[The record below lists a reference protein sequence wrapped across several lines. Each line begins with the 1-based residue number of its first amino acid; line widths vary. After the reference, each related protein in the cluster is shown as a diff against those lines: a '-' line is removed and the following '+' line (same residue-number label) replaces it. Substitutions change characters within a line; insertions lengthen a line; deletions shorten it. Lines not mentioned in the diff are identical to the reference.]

1 MDKGCVMIKLAKKGN
16 KKIISISRKDWEY
29 IGKTAGWADVGKGL
43 WNATK
48 EIGRALPQSPND
60 DVFSLQTNLDRKNNP
75 NSPNQQS
82 SDPSNPSSTTPSGR
96 SIYDTIP
103 SVGDEVICTKSDG
116 TIFEGVVQKED
127 SATGMFEVKS
137 DDYAGTV
144 EKFEKAKVKL
154 KK

>member
-1 MDKGCVMIKLAKKGN
+1 MDKSRVMIKLAKKGN

-82 SDPSNPSSTTPSGR
+82 SDPSSPSSATPSGS

-103 SVGDEVICTKSDG
+103 VKGDSVICTRTDG
-116 TIFEGVVQKED
+116 NTVEGKVVNDVGSGKLEVELNDPLKTREQ
-127 SATGMFEVKS
+127 FEV
-137 DDYAGTV
+137 
-144 EKFEKAKVKL
+144 AKVK

>member
-1 MDKGCVMIKLAKKGN
+1 MDKGRLMIKIAKKGN

-48 EIGRALPQSPND
+48 EVGKALPQSPND
-60 DVFSLQTNLDRKNNP
+60 DVFSLQTNLDRKNNQ
-75 NSPNQQS
+75 NNPNQQS
-82 SDPSNPSSTTPSGR
+82 TDPSNPSSATPSGR

-103 SVGDEVICTKSDG
+103 VQGDSVICTRTNGS
-116 TIFEGVVQKED
+116 TVEGKVVNDVGSGKLEVELNDELKTREQ
-127 SATGMFEVKS
+127 FEV
-137 DDYAGTV
+137 
-144 EKFEKAKVKL
+144 AKVK